1 MRWSGAAAETSARSA
16 AQAHFRPNWLIECAD
31 LQGRHNTLIGLFL
44 ITHTSYG
51 ESLIQCACHVLNR
64 RPPQIVQLGVAAQ
77 DDPLDVLPL
86 AQNLLQLVDS
96 GEGVLVMTD
105 IYGATP
111 ANIAMKLLEP
121 GRIEGIAGVNLPM
134 LLRALT
140 YRDKDMDTLLARA
153 TTGGRDGILNM
164 LKH

>member
-1 MRWSGAAAETSARSA
+1 M
-16 AQAHFRPNWLIECAD
+16 
-31 LQGRHNTLIGLFL
+31 IGLFL

-64 RPPQIVQLGVAAQ
+64 RPPQIVQLGVSAQ

-121 GRIEGIAGVNLPM
+121 GRVEGIAGVNLPM

-140 YRDKDMDTLLARA
+140 YRDKDMETLLTRA
-153 TTGGRDGILNM
+153 ATGGRDGILNM

>member
-1 MRWSGAAAETSARSA
+1 V
-16 AQAHFRPNWLIECAD
+16 
-31 LQGRHNTLIGLFL
+31 IGLFL

-64 RPPQIVQLGVAAQ
+64 RPPQIIQLGISAQ
-77 DDPLDVLPL
+77 DDPLDVMPL
-86 AQNLLQLVDS
+86 AEDLLKLVDH
-96 GEGVLVMTD
+96 GEGALILTD

-111 ANIAMKLLEP
+111 ANIAMKLLVP
-121 GRIEGIAGVNLPM
+121 GRVEGLSGVNLPM

-140 YRDKDMDTLLARA
+140 YRDKDMETLLARS
-153 TTGGRDGILNM
+153 TSGGRDGVLNM